1 MFDYVTRF
9 KVASTSRLL
18 VFYPKLI
25 PLEFSVA
32 CNQMSSDL
40 IYTKP
45 LAHSRSSVNEGP
57 FLPSWNAGLAK
68 GNQGMYI
75 LRRDCG
81 EEKAGFV
88 IKKINREQHIFN
100 SSLNP

>member
-1 MFDYVTRF
+1 M
-9 KVASTSRLL
+9 
-18 VFYPKLI
+18 
-25 PLEFSVA
+25 
-32 CNQMSSDL
+32 
-40 IYTKP
+40 
-45 LAHSRSSVNEGP
+45 NEGP

-75 LRRDCG
+75 VRRDCG
-81 EEKAGFV
+81 EEKAGSV